1 MPIDFTDPTTPIVKD
16 PDAVLDYSLN
26 LTSWLV
32 GETITAIT
40 IVKAA
45 GVTVDSSSIVS
56 GNRIVLWV
64 SGGYANSP
72 DSVTVRFTTSAGR
85 TDDRTMFFTIKHR

>member
-16 PDAVLDYSLN
+16 PDAVLDYTLN

-32 GETITAIT
+32 GETITSIT
-40 IVKAA
+40 VVKSA
-45 GVTVDSSSIVS
+45 GVTVVSSSIVG

-64 SGGYANSP
+64 SGGYVNSAA
-72 DSVTVRFTTSAGR
+72 STTVRFTTSAGR
-85 TDDRTMFFTIKHR
+85 TDDRTLFFTIKHR